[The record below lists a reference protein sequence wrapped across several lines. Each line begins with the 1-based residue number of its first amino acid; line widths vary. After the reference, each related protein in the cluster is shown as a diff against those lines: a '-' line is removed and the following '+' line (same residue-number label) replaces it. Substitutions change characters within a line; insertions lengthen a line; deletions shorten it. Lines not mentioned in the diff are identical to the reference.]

1 MSFEEFA
8 EAVQKPSGRN
18 ASQPMPSLER
28 VAVLGGGADARLVA
42 ALCLSHGARVALFSA
57 YGAEIRAMKSSSG
70 IVLRGEGPIGTYQI
84 DSQSAPSVKTT
95 AELDV
100 AVSDADLIVLTGPV
114 HKQRTY
120 SMVLAGHLRD
130 GQVLLIVP
138 GRTMGALETARNLRV
153 GGNAADVTIVEA
165 QGLPYWIAEEG
176 AVLTLSEARSVAA
189 ASLPGNRPRTMGA
202 LSRYLP
208 NLEPKT
214 DVLECSFSDGS
225 ALVEIPALMLGG
237 VANPD
242 GMPEM
247 AIGGVQLEENKTFA
261 ALIGSGH
268 RRIIETL
275 AEERANVARAFG
287 VRDLPDADKMI
298 RIHAGALSGTGR
310 REIPERESAMGMLRD
325 GVVGSLAP
333 LVSAA
338 GLANVPVPLTR
349 AMITLAGSVLGADV
363 AAAGRKLSTVGIE
376 AGDINGAR
384 AAIDDIATGAR

>member
-1 MSFEEFA
+1 
-8 EAVQKPSGRN
+8 
-18 ASQPMPSLER
+18 MPSLEN
-28 VAVLGGGADARLVA
+28 VAVLGGGADARLIA
-42 ALCLSHGARVALFSA
+42 ALCLSHGANVTLFSA

-84 DSQSAPSVKTT
+84 DSQSTQSVHTT
-95 AELDV
+95 AELDA

-120 SMVLAGHLRD
+120 SMVLASHLRD

-138 GRTMGALETARNLRV
+138 GRTMGALETAWNLRV
-153 GGNAADVTIVEA
+153 GGNTADVTIVEA

-176 AVLTLSEARSVAA
+176 AVLTLSQSHSVSA
-189 ASLPGNRPRTMGA
+189 ASLPKNRTLAIRA

-208 NLEPKT
+208 NLEPKNG
-214 DVLECSFSDGS
+214 VLECSFSDGS
-225 ALVEIPALMLGG
+225 ALVEIPALILGG

-242 GMPEM
+242 GMPKM
-247 AIGGVQLEENKTFA
+247 VTGGVPLEENKTFA

-275 AEERANVARAFG
+275 TEERANVARAFG
-287 VRDLPDADKMI
+287 VRDLPDTDKMI
-298 RIHAGALSGTGR
+298 QIYAGTLSGVGR
-310 REIPERESAMGMLRD
+310 RAIPGRECAMGMLRD
-325 GVVGSLAP
+325 GVVGSFVP
-333 LVSAA
+333 VVSCARV
-338 GLANVPVPLTR
+338 ANVPVPLTR

-376 AGDINGAR
+376 ASDINGAR
-384 AAIDDIATGAR
+384 AAIDNIATGMR